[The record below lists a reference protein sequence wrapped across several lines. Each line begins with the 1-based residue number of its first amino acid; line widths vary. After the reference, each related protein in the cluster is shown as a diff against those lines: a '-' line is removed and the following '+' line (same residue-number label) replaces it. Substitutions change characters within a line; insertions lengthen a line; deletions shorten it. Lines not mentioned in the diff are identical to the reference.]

1 MADRILTSNSPLPAD
16 LPPTVAFVDLSA
28 LAHNLVQ
35 VRRSL
40 PKNCDVIAVVKADG
54 YGHGA
59 AVISLALAE
68 LGVTRFAVASL
79 QEGVAL
85 REAGIRAPILIMGA
99 LFPNQFPDAI
109 AHELTPVVYDLD
121 MAGGLAKSVKTRRE
135 PYGVHVKVE
144 TGMGRLGLS
153 PEEVLPLL
161 QSAHFKGPLR
171 ADGLMT
177 HLADADSADPAYSTA
192 QLMRFRS
199 VVTQMEEAG
208 LSIPLVHAANSA
220 AILCYPSAHFTA
232 VRPGIMLYGYHPA
245 PVDRASPELRPVLT
259 LVTKVGQVRTL
270 APGDSVSYN
279 RTYVTTRVS
288 RIAVLPIGYAGGYG
302 RSLSN
307 RGAVLIGGRQAPI
320 VGRVCMDMTMV
331 DVTDIPGVRPG
342 DEAVLIGRQGSRQ
355 ITAADLAVWQGTIP
369 YEVLCA
375 IGTRVTR
382 IVRQRPG

>member
-1 MADRILTSNSPLPAD
+1 
-16 LPPTVAFVDLSA
+16 
-28 LAHNLVQ
+28 
-35 VRRSL
+35 
-40 PKNCDVIAVVKADG
+40 
-54 YGHGA
+54 
-59 AVISLALAE
+59 
-68 LGVTRFAVASL
+68 
-79 QEGVAL
+79 
-85 REAGIRAPILIMGA
+85 MGA

-109 AHELTPVVYDLD
+109 AHELTPVVYDLE

-144 TGMGRLGLS
+144 TGMGRLGLA
-153 PEEVLPLL
+153 PDAVLPLL

-171 ADGLMT
+171 AEGLMT

-192 QLMRFRS
+192 QLSRFRS
-199 VVTQMEEAG
+199 VVTQIEEAG

-232 VRPGIMLYGYHPA
+232 VRPGVMLYGYDPA
-245 PVDRASPELRPVLT
+245 PLDRASPELRPVLT
-259 LVTKVGQVRTL
+259 LVTRVGQVRTL

-279 RTYVTTRVS
+279 RTYTAARVS

-307 RGAVLIGGRQAPI
+307 RGAVLIGGRHAPI

-342 DEAVLIGRQGSRQ
+342 DEAVLIGRQGSEQ

-382 IVRQRPG
+382 IVRQRPV